1 MRSQSLAVNYAPE
14 PREGFGAAATRLA
27 TRGGLVGEMLKQIEE
42 HMTVPAPAIGLE
54 AALAQRVDH
63 VHILSV
69 VAGYVGLACGF
80 GAAAFI
86 VSWLF

>member
-14 PREGFGAAATRLA
+14 AREGFGTAATRLA

-42 HMTVPAPAIGLE
+42 HMTAPAPAIGIE
-54 AALAQRVDH
+54 AALVQRVDPI
-63 VHILSV
+63 HILSMI
-69 VAGYVGLACGF
+69 AGYVGLACGF
-80 GAAAFI
+80 GAAVFV